1 MKRYTDMTNEE
12 LLALHGDP
20 EAFGRTVD
28 YECALEGV
36 ALLPPRPVAPEAPA
50 SGSAGRRERRPDR
63 SSPPARSCPPEW
75 IGGRPGRSAAPA
87 TGSQGMGPG
96 MMGQGM
102 GQGMGAGQMGQGMG
116 PGMMGGMMGPGMMG
130 GMMGQG
136 MGPSMMGG
144 AGPYAALSLSSEQRS
159 KIAEIQQDLWR
170 KQWDLMGKMHEERF
184 HMHQLTSGAET
195 DDGAVR
201 KAYQVMADS
210 HKQMFEAMLDTRKR
224 IDAVLT
230 KAQREK
236 LSGGGRGG

>member
-1 MKRYTDMTNEE
+1 
-12 LLALHGDP
+12 
-20 EAFGRTVD
+20 
-28 YECALEGV
+28 
-36 ALLPPRPVAPEAPA
+36 
-50 SGSAGRRERRPDR
+50 
-63 SSPPARSCPPEW
+63 
-75 IGGRPGRSAAPA
+75 
-87 TGSQGMGPG
+87 MGAMP
-96 MMGQGM
+96 MMGGM
-102 GQGMGAGQMGQGMG
+102 MGQGMG
-116 PGMMGGMMGPGMMG
+116 PGMMGG
-130 GMMGQG
+130 
-136 MGPSMMGG
+136 
-144 AGPYAALSLSSEQRS
+144 AGPYAALGLSSEQRS

-230 KAQREK
+230 KEQREK